1 MCVRAAGC
9 GRALI
14 NWWISSLAWAAT
26 KKKKKTSS
34 IGQKNRDEEPGLAP
48 HLIRA
53 LVVVVRIK
61 RGRRRRGKKKHP
73 EILLHPLFSFA
84 STWSTQRPS
93 EAAFST
99 NVVVCVCV
107 RVTCCCWLLLFR
119 IKKGWER
126 EWDREE
132 NDWSSV
138 AAAEQKMKRKDA
150 RNASA
155 THEKKREKSGRRN
168 GRKKKR
174 SSSSRRRSW
183 WRSMAT
189 DRESEWR
196 SKSSLSADQGVP
208 SR

>member
-1 MCVRAAGC
+1 MRAAGC

-26 KKKKKTSS
+26 KKKTSS

-61 RGRRRRGKKKHP
+61 RGRRRGKKTIRKSSCTLSSLSP
-73 EILLHPLFSFA
+73 QLDLPRDLP
-84 STWSTQRPS
+84 RPPFRPMS
-93 EAAFST
+93 S
-99 NVVVCVCV
+99 CVCV

-168 GRKKKR
+168 GRKKKKR
-174 SSSSRRRSW
+174 SSSSSRRSW

-196 SKSSLSADQGVP
+196 SKSSLSADHGVP